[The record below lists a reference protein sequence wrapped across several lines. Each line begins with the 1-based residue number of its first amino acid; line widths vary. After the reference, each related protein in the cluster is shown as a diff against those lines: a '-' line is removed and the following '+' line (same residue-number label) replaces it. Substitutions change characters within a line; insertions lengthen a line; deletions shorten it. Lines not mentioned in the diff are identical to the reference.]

1 MASDTDDPEAAAE
14 RLEVALERISEAL
27 ARPGADHISSA
38 DAKQLAAR
46 LDALIDRLRSALGDT
61 AG

>member
-1 MASDTDDPEAAAE
+1 MASDTDDSEAATD
-14 RLEVALERISEAL
+14 RLEAALERISEAL
-27 ARPGADHISSA
+27 ARPGADHISSV
-38 DAKQLAAR
+38 DTKQLAVR